1 MNRVW
6 KRFFKKISKG
16 IAIILYSTSVLIG
29 SSVAGLHFFN
39 DPIIRLIISSLI
51 LLGLPLIVI
60 LLREIYD
67 DSRREI
73 ELENRS
79 LMNSIGRK
87 Y

>member
-1 MNRVW
+1 M
-6 KRFFKKISKG
+6 
-16 IAIILYSTSVLIG
+16 LIG

-39 DPIIRLIISSLI
+39 DPIIGLIISSLI